1 MFLRSVPFFY
11 KTNNYFLDDVFSFQ
25 LPRLLRCA
33 WSSFL
38 SHRFPL
44 SSFFP
49 LFPFVRLFSF
59 ESLRRLFCLRCE
71 SEQRANR
78 KAKGPLFPLISSHPK
93 RRADGPTPV
102 AQPQPAQPEHS
113 TADTNPS
120 DRVNHWSTD
129 RLGGWPLSATRR
141 MEPGGARRA
150 GVCLLLRRLLL
161 LMLIAIVGPTTTT
174 PTHAHAHQPAA
185 GSSAH
190 TAARSRAP
198 PVPAWETAQT
208 AGAGGRS
215 SASTAVAPG
224 LHNETRAHARG
235 GVIEVQRATQGAV
248 ATVTALQ
255 LLRRRRAGAAAAAAS
270 VSAAAPGPPLSESH
284 RPSLFLAEPVLSAYS
299 AHERA
304 VQLRLIS
311 TPSSTTFLAR
321 VAQEYHINDMRPE
334 ADAPRDYTVLAKGFI
349 DPYVILSR
357 VPI

>member
-1 MFLRSVPFFY
+1 MTFSPFNFLGCC
-11 KTNNYFLDDVFSFQ
+11 DVHDR
-25 LPRLLRCA
+25 P
-33 WSSFL
+33 SS
-38 SHRFPL
+38 SHRFSL
-44 SSFFP
+44 SSCFP
-49 LFPFVRLFSF
+49 LFPFVRLFSY

-161 LMLIAIVGPTTTT
+161 LMLVAIVGPTTTT
-174 PTHAHAHQPAA
+174 PAHAHAHQRATS
-185 GSSAH
+185 SSAH

-321 VAQEYHINDMRPE
+321 MAQDPEYHINDMRPE
-334 ADAPRDYTVLAKGFI
+334 AE
-349 DPYVILSR
+349 S
-357 VPI
+357 